1 MKESP
6 FEGHKPSA
14 GEQQARSAEKIITEA
29 QVRQHQSS
37 RSEEGAGNTS
47 SANTKAQQE
56 NFGELHDG
64 FLRAFKEWRERVTR
78 KQGERQTSEGY
89 GDEQSDKSRLED
101 VRHGLYDFLDYGKK
115 PSTENKTEVIDW
127 EKLTP
132 GEKHKNNMEWAL
144 REYKTPAAYF
154 AHMKKFAA
162 ESTVVMAQFNEK
174 LKEFF
179 EKSAKQAQEK
189 GANKLSIWQL
199 VAMLLAGFLRGLKDE
214 TGETAKETH
223 KEAA

>member
-1 MKESP
+1 MKESH

-47 SANTKAQQE
+47 SANSKAQQE

-64 FLRAFKEWRERVTR
+64 FLKAFKEWRERVTR
-78 KQGERQTSEGY
+78 KQGERQTTEGY

-144 REYKTPAAYF
+144 REYKTADEYYAAAKERLARSSVF
-154 AHMKKFAA
+154 R
-162 ESTVVMAQFNEK
+162 AQFNEK

-214 TGETAKETH
+214 TGEMAKETQ
-223 KEAA
+223 KQAA